1 MSGRLSQLKRFPQ
14 LIEHVLCARS
24 AVDFR
29 ALRPRE
35 GFKVVLAHALHDKKP
50 AIMSSAIGSL
60 MRMLRIDAIA
70 FADAKDA
77 IVVRRTQS
85 MRRGRGERL

>member
-1 MSGRLSQLKRFPQ
+1 
-14 LIEHVLCARS
+14 
-24 AVDFR
+24 
-29 ALRPRE
+29 
-35 GFKVVLAHALHDKKP
+35 
-50 AIMSSAIGSL
+50 